1 MFAFLLR
8 KRHIYWAFMERF
20 LVKILAAAA
29 FAAAFELLFGW
40 GELLRLCLDFAR
52 ENGDPF
58 AFLIVMGVGC
68 AFPLSLSLCYL
79 FAGAAFPFFE
89 AWALCILGLFIS
101 SSIGFFFGRFLV
113 PENSLESLAGRFKIG
128 RVKTLGLANVNFFVR
143 AVPGIPY
150 FLQNIILGGMRTPFA
165 MYAAVN
171 LAVQGAIAAAMVYIG
186 SAAASDSSAWRKLWV
201 FGILVAVLFLAQRAM
216 AFVLSRR
223 GGGK

>member
-1 MFAFLLR
+1 MG
-8 KRHIYWAFMERF
+8 RF
-20 LVKILAAAA
+20 LVKFLAAAA

-52 ENGDPF
+52 ENDNPF
-58 AFLIVMGVGC
+58 AFLAVMGVGC
-68 AFPLSLSLCYL
+68 AFPFSLSLCYL

-89 AWALCILGLFIS
+89 AWALCVIGLFIS

-113 PENSLESLAGRFKIG
+113 PENALESVAARFKIG
-128 RVKTLGLANVNFFVR
+128 AVKSLGLANVNFFVR

-150 FLQNIILGGMRTPFA
+150 FLQNIILGGMRTSFA

-171 LAVQGAIAAAMVYIG
+171 LAVQGAIAAAMVYMG
-186 SAAASDSSAWRKLWV
+186 SAAASDSPAWRKLWV
-201 FGILVAVLFLAQRAM
+201 FGILIAVLFLAQRAM
-216 AFVLSRR
+216 AFAFSKR

>member
-1 MFAFLLR
+1 M
-8 KRHIYWAFMERF
+8 
-20 LVKILAAAA
+20 
-29 FAAAFELLFGW
+29 
-40 GELLRLCLDFAR
+40 
-52 ENGDPF
+52 
-58 AFLIVMGVGC
+58 
-68 AFPLSLSLCYL
+68 
-79 FAGAAFPFFE
+79 
-89 AWALCILGLFIS
+89 
-101 SSIGFFFGRFLV
+101 
-113 PENSLESLAGRFKIG
+113 PENSLELLAGRFKIG

-165 MYAAVN
+165 MYVAVN

-216 AFVLSRR
+216 AFALSKR